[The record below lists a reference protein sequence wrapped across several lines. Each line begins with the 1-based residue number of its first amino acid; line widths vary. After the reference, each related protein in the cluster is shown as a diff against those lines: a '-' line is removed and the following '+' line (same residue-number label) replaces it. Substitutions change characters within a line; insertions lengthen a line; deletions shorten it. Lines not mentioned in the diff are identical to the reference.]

1 MREIDSSSAEAVNHG
16 LHDHTQRS
24 TRTCGRCPTG
34 SRRRRKEAPERQ
46 RKSQGLYVQTHPGHP
61 AQPLHT
67 ETQTETL
74 RDKTTT
80 RHRTVPGFRLVKGR
94 KRRDSNPRYL
104 SVRSLSR
111 SAKRRTR
118 AAGVC
123 VTAGR
128 S

>member
-1 MREIDSSSAEAVNHG
+1 MRQGPIY
-16 LHDHTQRS
+16 
-24 TRTCGRCPTG
+24 RTPQPSGKTG
-34 SRRRRKEAPERQ
+34 SQVSLLVAHMPPEM
-46 RKSQGLYVQTHPGHP
+46 
-61 AQPLHT
+61 QPSASMLGR
-67 ETQTETL
+67 EMISIS
-74 RDKTTT
+74 
-80 RHRTVPGFRLVKGR
+80 VFVLVKGR

-128 S
+128 G